1 MQEGLSKQQT
11 NQLFEQAGALN
22 AFMLFA
28 DTKPILYEAEK
39 ESLRSVLSSLNTG
52 IGELSS
58 GQEQDQQVRVKE
70 SEELVERLSKMWI
83 KDE

>member
-1 MQEGLSKQQT
+1 MQEGLSKLQM

-39 ESLRSVLSSLNTG
+39 ESLRSVLSSLNAG

-58 GQEQDQQVRVKE
+58 GEEQDQQVRVKE
-70 SEELVERLSKMWI
+70 SEELVERLS
-83 KDE
+83 